1 MTAPLAVRGY
11 SQLQR
16 STIRCEAQSGLV
28 RSSAW
33 GVLGFWDWL
42 LAHVIQCNS
51 RQPHLI
57 LILQTP
63 GSFCHGAYPATRLS
77 LSWLYASEHMGVQ
90 AFFFRCNNLPTGV
103 FGISSM
109 NTTCL
114 GRLLWTVCKTE
125 LRPLS

>member
-63 GSFCHGAYPATRLS
+63 GSFCHGARPATRQFCRFVNADNSYPRYVMSMELS
-77 LSWLYASEHMGVQ
+77 
-90 AFFFRCNNLPTGV
+90 
-103 FGISSM
+103 
-109 NTTCL
+109 
-114 GRLLWTVCKTE
+114 
-125 LRPLS
+125 